1 MNKQTL
7 IDDYKQTIE
16 RLQKECTEKTDF
28 NIKLMERVKE
38 LEENLNAQ
46 FAEMEEKLTAEEL
59 KNYELKEKLKITEET
74 NEELRAQ
81 RDTYTRLMYIY
92 KNISKGRD
100 IMPTEE
106 ICPHCDCIVGLP
118 PFLGAYKCPQCGAII
133 LTCSLCQKHDCANC
147 DFSNIIGRGVK
158 ILEKKLKIALNS
170 LNDIATFDNYI
181 VAQLDAQ
188 QALQKIK
195 EVKNDND
202 NN

>member
-1 MNKQTL
+1 MVSSKT
-7 IDDYKQTIE
+7 
-16 RLQKECTEKTDF
+16 QKEIELEK
-28 NIKLMERVKE
+28 RVKI
-38 LEENLNAQ
+38 LEQKLNAQ
-46 FAEMEEKLTAEEL
+46 FTEMEEKLTAEEM
-59 KNYELKEKLKITEET
+59 KNYKLKEKLKIAEET

-158 ILEKKLKIALNS
+158 ILEKKLKIAEEA
-170 LNDIATFDNYI
+170 LNDIKNSFFEDEDKEIITHAESIYYYSK
-181 VAQLDAQ
+181 AQET
-188 QALQKIK
+188 LQKMK
-195 EVKNDND
+195 EIPND
-202 NN
+202 NNINLN